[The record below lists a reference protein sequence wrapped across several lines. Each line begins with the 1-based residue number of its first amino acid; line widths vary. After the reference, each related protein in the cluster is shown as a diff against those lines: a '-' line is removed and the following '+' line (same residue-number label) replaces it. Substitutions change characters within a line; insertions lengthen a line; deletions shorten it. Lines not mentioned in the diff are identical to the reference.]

1 LTGGQPRRSGELRSG
16 VVIAAIAVGF
26 TLATALVAMAGRAP
40 LSRGAPVNAVSA
52 RAPVG
57 ALFVLFIG
65 AGIVALGGLVTLV
78 WVGRR
83 RRQDDEPELVGEP
96 LQVHWLWKVLAV
108 LVPLA
113 LGAALIAA
121 VVFGLKNVQ
130 PRSTAGATQTLDH
143 PHGPA
148 PAGAVGSTF
157 AVPSWLPWTVLAI
170 AVLAVAIGGLWL
182 WRRRTRFED
191 ESVAKSAARA
201 AVDAAI
207 TALEETTDPRGAVI
221 AAYAAMERTLAAR
234 GVARRAAEAPREY
247 LARVLVETSGAAADA
262 RSLTNLFEEARFS
275 LRPIS
280 ERSRRLALAALS
292 SVRVHLAAEGAG

>member
-1 LTGGQPRRSGELRSG
+1 MTGSQSRGSGELRSG
-16 VVIAAIAVGF
+16 LVIAAIAVGF
-26 TLATALVAMAGRAP
+26 TVATALVAMAGRAP
-40 LSRGAPVNAVSA
+40 LSRGAPINAVSA
-52 RAPVG
+52 RAPAG

-65 AGIVALGGLVTLV
+65 AGIIALGGLAILA

-96 LQVHWLWKVLAV
+96 MQVHWLWKVLAV
-108 LVPLA
+108 VVPFA

-121 VVFGLKNVQ
+121 VVFGVKNVQ
-130 PRSTAGATQTLDH
+130 PRSTAGAAETLVH

-148 PAGAVGSTF
+148 PTGGAKSTF
-157 AVPSWLPWTVLAI
+157 AVPSWLPWTVLGI
-170 AVLAVAIGGLWL
+170 ALVAVAIGGLWL
-182 WRRRTRFED
+182 WRRRARFD
-191 ESVAKSAARA
+191 NESVERSAARA
-201 AVDAAI
+201 AIDAAI

-247 LARVLVETSGAAADA
+247 LARVLVETSGAASDA

-280 ERSRRLALAALS
+280 ERSRALALAALS
-292 SVRVHLAAEGAG
+292 SVRAQLGAVQSG